1 MMPTPLLAASAQFAV
16 VVAGVV
22 VLALAL
28 RRKYAARWSW
38 WAAGALAFIT
48 AQALRLPLLT
58 AVNAAAPGIALIAAL
73 LSSGLFEE
81 GARYLVMRRFARSV
95 RDWPSAVM
103 FGAGHGGIEAILI
116 FGVALASTAVL
127 LLNGDALIA
136 QMQTAAPA
144 QAEALRTQIAA
155 LNDAPLWQFALGA
168 WERAPALLLHIAA
181 SILVM
186 RAVRD
191 RSVRFLF
198 AAMALHV
205 ALNTLAVF
213 TQKQFGMLAAE
224 AALTIAALGCLWI
237 ISSQRRLSRPA
248 PDAADP
254 AAKV

>member
-1 MMPTPLLAASAQFAV
+1 MPTPLLASSAQLAV

-22 VLALAL
+22 TLTLVL
-28 RRKYAARWSW
+28 RRRYAARWSW
-38 WAAGALAFIT
+38 WAAGALAFV
-48 AQALRLPLLT
+48 ASQVLRLPLLA
-58 AVNAAAPGIALIAAL
+58 AVSAAAPGIALIAAL

-81 GARYLVMRRFARSV
+81 GARYLVMRRLARSV

-103 FGAGHGGIEAILI
+103 FGAGHGGIEAVLI
-116 FGVALASTAVL
+116 FSFALANTAVL

-144 QAEALRTQIAA
+144 QAEVLRTQIAL

-168 WERAPALLLHIAA
+168 WERVPALLLHVAA

-191 RSVRFLF
+191 RDVRFLF
-198 AAMALHV
+198 AAIALHI
-205 ALNTLAVF
+205 ALNTLAVL
-213 TQKQFGMLAAE
+213 TQQQFGVIAAE
-224 AALTIAALGCLWI
+224 AVLTIAALGCAWI
-237 ISSQRRLSRPA
+237 ISSQRRRGPAA

-254 AAKV
+254 AATA